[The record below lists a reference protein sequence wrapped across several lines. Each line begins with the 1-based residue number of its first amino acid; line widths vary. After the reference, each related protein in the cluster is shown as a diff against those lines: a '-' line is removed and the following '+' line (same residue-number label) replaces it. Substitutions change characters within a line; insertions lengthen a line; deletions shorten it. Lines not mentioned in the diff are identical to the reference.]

1 MRIKVKDYEEAEKIG
16 ELFDDSHIERRG
28 DNVYL
33 VIDKVKQRN
42 RS

>member
-1 MRIKVKDYEEAEKIG
+1 MRIKVKDYEEAEKMG
-16 ELFDDSHIERRG
+16 ELFEDCHIERKG
-28 DNVYL
+28 NNIYL